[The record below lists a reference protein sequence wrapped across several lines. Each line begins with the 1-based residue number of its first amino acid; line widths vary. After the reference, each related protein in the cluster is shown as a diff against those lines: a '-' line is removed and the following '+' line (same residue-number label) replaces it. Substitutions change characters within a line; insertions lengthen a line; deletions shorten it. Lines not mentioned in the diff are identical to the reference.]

1 MIEPKLVLNKI
12 SYETFGKVI
21 LENLTLSLG
30 EKSIG
35 IIGKNGCEKII
46 NLDLNDQEMMK
57 FSESAEAVRRMNLA
71 LKAN

>member
-1 MIEPKLVLNKI
+1 MHWC
-12 SYETFGKVI
+12 
-21 LENLTLSLG
+21 SLYNW
-30 EKSIG
+30 K
-35 IIGKNGCEKII
+35 KRLRKII